1 MVIMVIRV
9 KCGFWRPSV
18 NHWREDGEKS
28 VEQVT
33 DAQSLIEHGDALL
46 KEIRVNEAAAE
57 YARAAQ
63 ADPSAVGAHMGLA
76 EANLALGQ
84 FGITQMAC
92 QRVMQLAPDSADA
105 ALAQAILF
113 ILERRYDYALTSL
126 DRVVELDPPRAYAH
140 AMRGYCLRQLRQTY
154 DASLAESKAAR
165 LSGTH
170 ELTKLFPSVT
180 PTPSASVPFP
190 AAGAVNG
197 APMFAPAPYGAPA
210 APIRTAPPSPR
221 PWSERSAVERRAV
234 QARFMTRNIPVLTFA
249 LIIINVVIY
258 AACVA
263 LSGGDLFNTTG
274 HPNIIYDLGVQL
286 GWKYIVQDPIQ
297 LYRIFTAMFLHES
310 IIHIGLNMLSLY
322 FVGVITEQVFGKWRF
337 LTIYL
342 VSGIIGGL
350 AQAYLVP
357 GGAALGAS
365 GAIFGIFGAFGAFI
379 ILNRRG
385 LGPAA
390 NGIIGQWLF
399 WLAINLVFSFSDP
412 NIGLYDHLGGLA
424 AGLILAILLSTP
436 RRR

>member
-1 MVIMVIRV
+1 M
-9 KCGFWRPSV
+9 
-18 NHWREDGEKS
+18 
-28 VEQVT
+28 EQVT
-33 DAQSLIEHGDALL
+33 DVQSLIEHGDALL

-63 ADPSAVGAHMGLA
+63 ADPTAVGAHMGLA

-84 FGITQMAC
+84 YGITTMAC
-92 QRVMQLAPDSADA
+92 QRVMQLAPESADA

-113 ILERRYDYALTSL
+113 LLERRYDAALTSL

-140 AMRGYCLRQLRQTY
+140 AMRGYCLRQQRQTY

-170 ELTKLFPSVT
+170 ELTKLFPQVT
-180 PTPSASVPFP
+180 PAAAPVPFP
-190 AAGAVNG
+190 APGAAYG
-197 APMFAPAPYGAPA
+197 APVVAPAPYGAPT
-210 APIRTAPPSPR
+210 PVRTASAQPR
-221 PWSERSAVERRAV
+221 PWSERPSVERRAV
-234 QARFMTRNIPVLTFA
+234 QARFMTRNVPVLTFA
-249 LIIINVVIY
+249 LIIINTLIY
-258 AACVA
+258 AACVV
-263 LSGGDLFNTTG
+263 LSGGDLMNTSG
-274 HPNIIYDLGVQL
+274 HSNIIYDLGVQL
-286 GWKYIVQDPIQ
+286 GWKYIVQDPTQ

-342 VSGIIGGL
+342 VSGIVGGL

-385 LGPAA
+385 LGAAA
-390 NGIIGQWLF
+390 NGIIAQWFF
-399 WLAINLVFSFSDP
+399 WLAINLVFSFNAP